1 MMFRPVN
8 ETRLCNNPCNNG
20 GTCKYVDATDGYICV
35 CTPNYCGNNCEFV
48 RPCQKATCAYDNAT
62 KASAWE
68 SEGCVDVLPDTTT
81 DGVTEDTGPEKA
93 GLVGLIILLLVLL
106 VGLLT
111 AATVGFV
118 IYRRKKTPEVEE
130 DEEEQV
136 EDVGDGMFSF
146 FGW

>member
-1 MMFRPVN
+1 MIGTLFGHQSCPSTELATRAIDLGRPSHAPVYAVQMVN
-8 ETRLCNNPCNNG
+8 KCVLTRMALMCSA
-20 GTCKYVDATDGYICV
+20 KDATG
-35 CTPNYCGNNCEFV
+35 
-48 RPCQKATCAYDNAT
+48 
-62 KASAWE
+62 
-68 SEGCVDVLPDTTT
+68 TTA
-81 DGVTEDTGPEKA
+81 DGVSEDTGPEKA
-93 GLVGLIILLLVLL
+93 GLVGLIILLLVVL

-111 AATVGFV
+111 DATVGFV